1 MDFLLNENTS
11 NNRDILWLF
20 DNTQSLSKQ
29 FWEQLEPKLYKLC
42 NHKNIKVVL
51 ASTDTKVDEKDEK
64 QKPNFEF
71 KSFAT
76 QDSNV

>member
-1 MDFLLNENTS
+1 MDADLKASQEYEVNEDEFNDFLLNENAS

-42 NHKNIKVVL
+42 NHKNIKVIL
-51 ASTDTKVDEKDEK
+51 ASTDTIVD
-64 QKPNFEF
+64 
-71 KSFAT
+71 
-76 QDSNV
+76 